1 MHYKETFL
9 HKWIELFDP
18 EHTGFITYEQY
29 CKTLGLIPRKRTLSK
44 NLTDSTLLSSSV
56 SSSSLSISSKQD
68 NVNETFIG
76 SFDKNV
82 NETNITTIIQQ
93 SHSNEPNQ
101 KIEQTIITTEQ
112 HSTIHIQIDQTI
124 KNTCTLKQSEVEIN
138 ETEQQQQN
146 EFPNQSNNP
155 IHQNINNDSTNL
167 PMINNQNIIIVND
180 EQLNNKHKPEF
191 IDEDM
196 VTVKENI
203 IS

>member
-1 MHYKETFL
+1 MAEFRKCFENLDTEKRGVITIEDLKNYMYKMHYKETFL

-93 SHSNEPNQ
+93 
-101 KIEQTIITTEQ
+101 
-112 HSTIHIQIDQTI
+112 
-124 KNTCTLKQSEVEIN
+124 
-138 ETEQQQQN
+138 
-146 EFPNQSNNP
+146 
-155 IHQNINNDSTNL
+155 
-167 PMINNQNIIIVND
+167 
-180 EQLNNKHKPEF
+180 
-191 IDEDM
+191 
-196 VTVKENI
+196 
-203 IS
+203 